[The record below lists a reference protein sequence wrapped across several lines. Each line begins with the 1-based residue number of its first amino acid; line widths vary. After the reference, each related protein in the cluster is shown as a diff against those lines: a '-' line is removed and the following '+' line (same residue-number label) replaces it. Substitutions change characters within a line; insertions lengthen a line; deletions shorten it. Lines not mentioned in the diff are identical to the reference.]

1 MDPNEWSLHARMWEN
16 EEELEQIVGVVAEC
30 LIASGH
36 RFSSIATTTFRAL
49 PPLTTVKQFNQT
61 SIDQQDIMSSAGQD
75 ERPVFFFDLDNC
87 LYSQNH
93 GISQLMGE
101 KIQAYFAKSL
111 RLTEEDARLLHK
123 RYYKDYGLALQ
134 GLIKH
139 HHIDPLEYNADVD
152 DALPL
157 DECLKPDQALR
168 KFLESIDRTKCRT
181 WILTNAYINH
191 AKRVLKLLDIED
203 QFEGITYCNYT
214 EGENLI
220 CKPYP
225 EFFARAMTEAGVQ
238 DKDKCFFVDDSL
250 TNIDG
255 AIKFGW
261 KECVH
266 FREPLDHPTGPVQ
279 LSPDISYKE
288 IHKIEELA
296 QLYPPFFES

>member
-1 MDPNEWSLHARMWEN
+1 MSTQTDPTTSEPST
-16 EEELEQIVGVVAEC
+16 EQ
-30 LIASGH
+30 
-36 RFSSIATTTFRAL
+36 
-49 PPLTTVKQFNQT
+49 
-61 SIDQQDIMSSAGQD
+61 DQL
-75 ERPVFFFDLDNC
+75 PVFFFDLDNC

-93 GISQLMGE
+93 GISQLMGQ

-111 RLTEEDARLLHK
+111 RLTEEDARQLHH

-139 HHIDPLEYNADVD
+139 HHIDPLDYNAEVD

-157 DECLKPDQALR
+157 DECLKPDAKLR
-168 KFLESIDRTKCRT
+168 TFLESIDRKRVRT

-203 QFEGITYCNYT
+203 QFGGITYCDYT
-214 EGENLI
+214 EGENLT

-225 EFFARAMTEAGVQ
+225 EFFARAMSEAGVV

-255 AIKFGW
+255 AVKFGW
-261 KECVH
+261 RECVH
-266 FREPLDHPTGPVQ
+266 FKEPLEHATGTTK
-279 LSPDISYKE
+279 LSPDVRYHE
-288 IHKIEELA
+288 IKKIEELA
-296 QLYPPFFES
+296 QLYPGFFIE